1 MTNAARFIAS
11 RPVARRRFCLRLLA
25 AAALFA
31 GWCAPAALAAQP
43 TAPAPAPLLGDGR
56 SADWLFVY
64 KFNAASFPTAHPTSC
79 RFGGTPAPGK
89 ASLAFAAAHQGAPAL
104 ADGAG
109 LAGTTLTDP
118 LGATFNQIY
127 SSGLNFIVW
136 NDQFYGDPRLKCG
149 ANCTGR
155 WGHSKGI
162 LAWDDSG
169 NGLIL
174 QVTTPDWPGAGST
187 SVPRPHDG
195 NTLGCAHSTNNVL
208 VGQHFFALRLSRADT
223 GAVLDAL
230 ANASVVTDP
239 SRPQIARL
247 GGPPE
252 LVGKASALGR
262 IVQSVNFTDVTL
274 SSGVRL
280 ISKASDLWVPPWQLI
295 SARLGGVPLRTA
307 TWRAGPPIPTTTA
320 KTRIGCWRP
329 SLGQPGPVE
338 IATTGKWRGKAIGLS
353 AGASHAKL
361 GVSLDPAQ
369 PFTIFGDM
377 NQQGSLTGKCGSS
390 QNGRGGLFF
399 VLSDPTLY
407 ASMRALMEGGTAP
420 TSIPKKKAKARPGD

>member
-11 RPVARRRFCLRLLA
+11 GPVARRRFCLRLLA

-174 QVTTPDWPGAGST
+174 QVTTPAGST
-187 SVPRPHDG
+187 DYTIDSFKWAFSIQYVLWAIG
-195 NTLGCAHSTNNVL
+195 IVQTLRYRRRTI
-208 VGQHFFALRLSRADT
+208 R
-223 GAVLDAL
+223 AL
-230 ANASVVTDP
+230 AERDP
-239 SRPQIARL
+239 EAYARL
-247 GGPPE
+247 RRGVHLAPP
-252 LVGKASALGR
+252 
-262 IVQSVNFTDVTL
+262 T
-274 SSGVRL
+274 
-280 ISKASDLWVPPWQLI
+280 
-295 SARLGGVPLRTA
+295 
-307 TWRAGPPIPTTTA
+307 
-320 KTRIGCWRP
+320 
-329 SLGQPGPVE
+329 
-338 IATTGKWRGKAIGLS
+338 
-353 AGASHAKL
+353 
-361 GVSLDPAQ
+361 
-369 PFTIFGDM
+369 
-377 NQQGSLTGKCGSS
+377 
-390 QNGRGGLFF
+390 
-399 VLSDPTLY
+399 
-407 ASMRALMEGGTAP
+407 
-420 TSIPKKKAKARPGD
+420 